1 EDDTSLPQYS
11 LDLGDGYAFLCAKER
26 YAHKLDDYAQAQ
38 VVKTYFLEREAEFG
52 NFPDDDWDGVQVARW
67 ARLRL
72 PNGQTA
78 RSKWKEDKMTT
89 PNLRRACCVK
99 IQTSSNK
106 VDFAKVQFYFHGMI
120 NDSRQPLALVSLLSE
135 PDPTLLQESHHT
147 VYSVR
152 KLTDG
157 LGVVNAK
164 SIIAVI
170 AVIPHNYKVNGDEQ
184 RYFIWEK
191 MGMDM
196 ALLTN

>member
-1 EDDTSLPQYS
+1 EKDASLPQYS
-11 LDLGDGYAFLCAKER
+11 LDLGDGYAFLRAKEKYGR
-26 YAHKLDDYAQAQ
+26 KLENHAQAQ
-38 VVKTYFLEREAEFG
+38 VVSTYFLEREAEFG
-52 NFPDDDWDGVQVARW
+52 NFPDDDWDGLRVARW

-99 IQTSSNK
+99 TSPDK
-106 VDFAKVQFYFHGMI
+106 VDFAEVQFYFHGMI
-120 NDSRQPLALVSLLSE
+120 NEERQPLALVSLFSE
-135 PDPTLLQESHHT
+135 PDPALLQASYQT
-147 VYSVR
+147 VYSVQ
-152 KLTDG
+152 KLAHG
-157 LGVVNAK
+157 LCVINAK

-170 AVIPHNYKVNGDEQ
+170 AVIPHNYQVNGDPEQ